1 MAELLADIIFNAGK
15 LKRFDIL
22 AYQIMLGHAHLLVWG
37 QYEWATDRT
46 LENARS
52 VLGDK
57 HSNASESTLSR
68 VRPDKKTRS
77 DHQYTISDLRQS
89 IKGNF
94 SRKIH
99 MGNIWQKR
107 FYTKI
112 VNTRKYLETAVQY
125 IQRNP
130 FKAELPEKY
139 YKTPCQYLN

>member
-37 QYEWATDRT
+37 QYERATDRT

-68 VRPDKKTRS
+68 VRPDKKNAIGPSIYHFRFEAI
-77 DHQYTISDLRQS
+77 HQRQFFPKNS
-89 IKGNF
+89 HG
-94 SRKIH
+94 
-99 MGNIWQKR
+99 
-107 FYTKI
+107 
-112 VNTRKYLETAVQY
+112 
-125 IQRNP
+125 
-130 FKAELPEKY
+130 
-139 YKTPCQYLN
+139 QYLAKTILHQNCEYPEIFGNGCPIHPTQSVQGGIAGEIL